1 MGSFERRIS
10 GKHQDKANAC
20 MVLNL
25 RREFELQKLK
35 ETEAVKDY
43 MDRLLMLANKIRML
57 GEEFSGTR
65 VVEKIL
71 VTLLGRFES
80 KISSLEE
87 SRDPSII
94 TLAELINA
102 LQAQEQKRAYRKEE
116 TIEEA
121 LQVKEVDQAQGGH
134 EGKKQWS
141 KKNNKKGE
149 NNNNGGNKGKH
160 PPCPYCKKASHL
172 QKYCWFRPDI
182 QCRACKQLGHME
194 RVCKKKQ
201 QQGHQVQ
208 AVDQH

>member
-1 MGSFERRIS
+1 MGSFERGIS

-35 ETEAVKDY
+35 ETEAVKY

-121 LQVKEVDQAQGGH
+121 FQVKEVDQAQGGH

-149 NNNNGGNKGKH
+149 NNNNGGN
-160 PPCPYCKKASHL
+160 
-172 QKYCWFRPDI
+172 
-182 QCRACKQLGHME
+182 
-194 RVCKKKQ
+194 
-201 QQGHQVQ
+201 
-208 AVDQH
+208 